1 MGYESDLPIYA
12 PRPGYNPNVTATAP
26 NEPPPKYESTPT
38 SITTNTIKTVYIPVA
53 QPELAPTSITTNT
66 IKTVYIPIA
75 QPELGRKSQRMIC
88 PNCHKNIKTKV
99 TYKSSGSAWASC
111 CLLACLGCCLCCLLP
126 FCLDSFQDIEHRC
139 PKCKAYIG
147 KYRK

>member
-12 PRPGYNPNVTATAP
+12 PRPGYNPQITASAP
-26 NEPPPKYESTPT
+26 ISAPSNDPPPEYHAPTPK
-38 SITTNTIKTVYIPVA
+38 TTTVTKTVYIPVP
-53 QPELAPTSITTNT
+53 QPQLD
-66 IKTVYIPIA
+66 
-75 QPELGRKSQRMIC
+75 RKSQRMIC

-126 FCLDSFQDIEHRC
+126 FCLDSFQDIEHTC

-147 KYRK
+147 KYYK